1 MKDKEV
7 QSAQDY
13 IREVAEPGSYLE
25 SIADLIEE
33 LYAAAYPGPMEK
45 FCFTE
50 KQKLQQKQA
59 TQTMLNRAKG
69 WAANSYK
76 RV

>member
-7 QSAQDY
+7 QGAQDY
-13 IREVAEPGSYLE
+13 IREIAEPGSYLE

-33 LYAAAYPGPMEK
+33 LYAAAHPGPREE
-45 FCFTE
+45 FCLTE

-59 TQTMLNRAKG
+59 TQTMLNRAKA

-76 RV
+76 RA